1 MGSFLLRAALT
12 GVALWVVTLIVPG
25 ISFVG
30 GDTTLAR
37 AGIVFVVAVIFG
49 LVNAIIKP
57 IVQIISIPLYILTL
71 GLIHI
76 VINALML
83 WITSWITEHT
93 THWGLYIE
101 DFWWTAIWAAIV
113 LSIVSWLLS
122 LSLATP
128 DAACGLDR
136 HTGYMP
142 ELPEV
147 EALADHLRRHAVG
160 LTVGRIDVSA
170 LSVLKTFD
178 PPINVL
184 HGQTVT
190 GANRWGKYLGMEA
203 GDLHLITH
211 LSRAGWLRWSD
222 KLAAAPVKP
231 GKGPIA
237 LRVHLGIPGEA
248 PGFDLTEA
256 GTQKRLAVWLVDDPA
271 KVPGIAALG
280 PDALSL
286 GPEDLAGV
294 LAGNSGRIKT
304 VITDQKVIAGIG
316 NAYSDEILHVAKLSP
331 FATAGKLTDAQLAA
345 LHDAMIS
352 VLTDAVE
359 RSVGQQ
365 AATLKG
371 EEADL
376 GCGRRRCWRWW
387 ESGYGKGAPLG
398 SGKLWAN
405 KATIER
411 VVIRRIGHAV
421 PLQAMSTRASRA
433 SGSSIVLRRSAVCG
447 GSVRSGRV
455 GLRLRWDR
463 AEVLARRAPSSS
475 SCRRRRRSTGWRC
488 WARSR
493 S

>member
-1 MGSFLLRAALT
+1 
-12 GVALWVVTLIVPG
+12 
-25 ISFVG
+25 
-30 GDTTLAR
+30 
-37 AGIVFVVAVIFG
+37 
-49 LVNAIIKP
+49 
-57 IVQIISIPLYILTL
+57 
-71 GLIHI
+71 
-76 VINALML
+76 
-83 WITSWITEHT
+83 
-93 THWGLYIE
+93 
-101 DFWWTAIWAAIV
+101 
-113 LSIVSWLLS
+113 
-122 LSLATP
+122 
-128 DAACGLDR
+128 
-136 HTGYMP
+136 MP

-160 LTVGRIDVSA
+160 LTIGRIDVSA

-178 PPINVL
+178 PPISVL

-190 GANRWGKYLGMEA
+190 AANRWGKYLGMQA

-222 KLAAAPVKP
+222 KLAAAPLKP

-237 LRVHLGIPGEA
+237 LRVHLGKPGEA

-286 GPEDLAGV
+286 SPEDLAGV

-352 VLTDAVE
+352 VLADAVQ

-371 EEADL
+371 EK
-376 GCGRRRCWRWW
+376 R
-387 ESGYGKGAPLG
+387 SGL
-398 SGKLWAN
+398 
-405 KATIER
+405 R
-411 VVIRRIGHAV
+411 VHARTGL
-421 PLQAMSTRASRA
+421 PCP
-433 SGSSIVLRRSAVCG
+433 VCG
-447 GSVRSGRV
+447 DTVREVSFADKSFQYCPTCQTG
-455 GLRLRWDR
+455 GK
-463 AEVLARRAPSSS
+463 VLADRRM
-475 SCRRRRRSTGWRC
+475 
-488 WARSR
+488 SR
-493 S
+493 LLK

>member
-1 MGSFLLRAALT
+1 
-12 GVALWVVTLIVPG
+12 
-25 ISFVG
+25 
-30 GDTTLAR
+30 
-37 AGIVFVVAVIFG
+37 
-49 LVNAIIKP
+49 
-57 IVQIISIPLYILTL
+57 
-71 GLIHI
+71 
-76 VINALML
+76 
-83 WITSWITEHT
+83 
-93 THWGLYIE
+93 
-101 DFWWTAIWAAIV
+101 
-113 LSIVSWLLS
+113 
-122 LSLATP
+122 
-128 DAACGLDR
+128 
-136 HTGYMP
+136 MP
-142 ELPEV
+142 ELPEI

-160 LTVGRIDVSA
+160 LTVGRIDVAA

-190 GANRWGKYLGMEA
+190 GANRWGKYLGMQA

-222 KLAAAPVKP
+222 KLAAAPLKP

-237 LRVHLGIPGEA
+237 LRVHLGKAGEAPGSDAGRAARGSDVAGPAARGSDVAGPAA

-286 GPEDLAGV
+286 SPDDLAGV
-294 LAGNSGRIKT
+294 LSGQSGRIKT

-345 LHDAMIS
+345 LHDALIS

-371 EEADL
+371 EK
-376 GCGRRRCWRWW
+376 R
-387 ESGYGKGAPLG
+387 SGL
-398 SGKLWAN
+398 
-405 KATIER
+405 R
-411 VVIRRIGHAV
+411 VHARTGL
-421 PLQAMSTRASRA
+421 PCP
-433 SGSSIVLRRSAVCG
+433 VCG
-447 GSVRSGRV
+447 DTVREVSFADKSFQYCPTCQTG
-455 GLRLRWDR
+455 GK
-463 AEVLARRAPSSS
+463 VLADRRL
-475 SCRRRRRSTGWRC
+475 
-488 WARSR
+488 SR
-493 S
+493 LLK